1 MLTLNELLEIAKR
14 YNAADYKIAGIDN
27 SNSLCEII
35 IDRLEKTIAISE
47 YDWDWGCMRDPIET
61 IEDNK
66 GNHYYI
72 EVIDE
77 TNIINDTRLENY
89 IKNNYGDDEEVCNDD
104 DEDDNSTPYDEDEE
118 FWRREFGFYDDEDE
132 DDLD

>member
-1 MLTLNELLEIAKR
+1 MLTLNELIEIAKR
-14 YNAADYKIAGIDN
+14 YNAADYRIAGIDN

-35 IDRLEKTIAISE
+35 IDRLESTIAISE

-89 IKNNYGDDEEVCNDD
+89 IKNNYGDDEDD
-104 DEDDNSTPYDEDEE
+104 DTEDDEENGTPYDDEE
-118 FWRREFGFYDDEDE
+118 IYKREFGFYDDED
-132 DDLD
+132 DLD